1 MELVADSFELLL
13 SFLTQS
19 LEATTEQIQ
28 CNPFLDFTPGKDI
41 WIVAESMIWSKTGD
55 KLLVFAAI
63 IRHEIMMNRL
73 LLLTTTSIGES
84 SIETAHL
91 KSKIQKLS

>member
-13 SFLTQS
+13 SFHTQS

-41 WIVAESMIWSKTGD
+41 WIVAESIF
-55 KLLVFAAI
+55 LLVFAAI